1 MKLIKIDK
9 PVLLWE
15 DLWSLDQ
22 LRDQGNMSWLWK
34 WVVWLRVL
42 ITLMFA
48 FWGLSLNYL
57 ISCHWISVSL
67 SHWTWRNIFVIFI
80 HHVKLFHQLNTQEMT
95 FYQQLI
101 IETESPGDTERSAE
115 TKEFTQSCSANV
127 ESFTVIQINSEI
139 KFLWWNEFWQ
149 LNKLQ
154 GSLCSEKKIFE
165 RCSDWVGSRC

>member
-1 MKLIKIDK
+1 MFNIDE

-42 ITLMFA
+42 ITLLFA
-48 FWGLSLNYL
+48 LWGFSLNYL

-101 IETESPGDTERSAE
+101 IETESPGDCTERDKRVHSKQFSE
-115 TKEFTQSCSANV
+115 CWKLHCI
-127 ESFTVIQINSEI
+127 IQINSEI
-139 KFLWWNEFWQ
+139 KFLCWNEFWQ

-154 GSLCSEKKIFE
+154 GSLCSEKKLFQ
-165 RCSDWVGSRC
+165 RCSDWVDSRC

>member
-22 LRDQGNMSWLWK
+22 LRDQDNMSWLWK

-42 ITLMFA
+42 ITLLFA
-48 FWGLSLNYL
+48 FWGFSLNYL

-95 FYQQLI
+95 FYQSWSLKQKVQ
-101 IETESPGDTERSAE
+101 ETLKG
-115 TKEFTQSCSANV
+115 
-127 ESFTVIQINSEI
+127 
-139 KFLWWNEFWQ
+139 
-149 LNKLQ
+149 LQ
-154 GSLCSEKKIFE
+154 RQKSSLKAVQRMLKASL
-165 RCSDWVGSRC
+165 